1 MGQKDLSERRLFELN
16 DVFADV
22 VNGLIF
28 SGQNIVRGEELADI
42 SVKSNLRTDSGKLTY
57 QERDVSKLWKK
68 KGVVISLL
76 GVENQTKIDKDM
88 IIRIMGYD
96 YASYKNQKSVSKLYP
111 VITIVLYYGKQYWK
125 SPLSLR
131 ERMNIPKE
139 LEEMVSDYKANVYN
153 LGTMP
158 DKEIE
163 RLRGDFKIVV
173 DFLKNGDTLKVK
185 EENIT
190 HLPEMLDFFG
200 AFLGDKRFEEL
211 KKNIMDSDKERGGN
225 MCDIKE
231 VLDRIENRGKEQGI
245 RLGEE
250 RGIKLGEEQGIL
262 SSIRKLMSNLKMNL
276 EQALD
281 TLEISE
287 EEKPKYRE
295 MIKIEN
301 N

>member
-1 MGQKDLSERRLFELN
+1 
-16 DVFADV
+16 
-22 VNGLIF
+22 
-28 SGQNIVRGEELADI
+28 
-42 SVKSNLRTDSGKLTY
+42 
-57 QERDVSKLWKK
+57 
-68 KGVVISLL
+68 
-76 GVENQTKIDKDM
+76 
-88 IIRIMGYD
+88 MGYD

-211 KKNIMDSDKERGGN
+211 KKNIMDLDKERGGN

-250 RGIKLGEEQGIL
+250 QGIL
-262 SSIRKLMSNLKMNL
+262 SSIKKLMSNLKMNL

>member
-250 RGIKLGEEQGIL
+250 QGIL